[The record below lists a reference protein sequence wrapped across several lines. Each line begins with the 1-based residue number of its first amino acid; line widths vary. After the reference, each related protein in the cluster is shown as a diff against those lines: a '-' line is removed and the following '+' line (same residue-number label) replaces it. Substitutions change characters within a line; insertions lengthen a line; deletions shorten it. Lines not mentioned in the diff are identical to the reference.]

1 MGSEEDPEERIAEL
15 KRRRD
20 SIDREIRQIE
30 QDPQFGML
38 DGTRLRDRYQQFTST
53 ARELLADF
61 RQVEENFRSLDRS
74 AREKIATWQGSRGEL
89 LDELVSTRANIDGS
103 DQGRSFQAFY
113 DLLLS
118 EARQEELSQLLGRVS
133 ELAQIQTDSRLRT
146 IHHDWADAAERT
158 QQTVRQ
164 ISEQFRR
171 FLDDQIWV
179 ENRRVLELVK
189 DLSLIH
195 I

>member
-1 MGSEEDPEERIAEL
+1 M
-15 KRRRD
+15 
-20 SIDREIRQIE
+20 
-30 QDPQFGML
+30 
-38 DGTRLRDRYQQFTST
+38 
-53 ARELLADF
+53 ADF

-189 DLSLIH
+189 DIERHAVDVRAQAPKKDSPVGIEVDVPGVDVALPLERPLYDVRPTTEVDSLLQLSLIH